1 MTQPNVFESVV
12 ARVVRIGKDSG
23 VDPEVTDVM

>member
-1 MTQPNVFESVV
+1 MTQPNLFENAV

-23 VDPEVTDVM
+23 VGPEVIDAM